1 VTRARA
7 AAVAASGVLVASV
20 YLLRLDRV
28 VGLFIDDAWYVLLA
42 KALSQG
48 DGFLLISSASTPIPP
63 NVPPFFPAILAVCF
77 RVAPDF
83 PANVPLLKSVSVAS
97 MFAVGP
103 IAYRYLTRYR
113 GLPWPT
119 ALGIVVAT
127 LLTPGLVFL
136 ATSTVMAECVF
147 TAGQMATLLVVER
160 SVRKAGEG
168 AGLRAM
174 VLAAALAAGTLLV
187 RSTGIALVAAV
198 GLYLLML
205 GRWRRAVVFGLVTM
219 LCVAPWSVY
228 ARVHAP
234 TAAQRTE
241 HGGSIAYAY
250 GDAMRM
256 RVAGRPTIGVA
267 TPADIWNRFVTNV
280 VNVFGRDVGAIIVPA
295 FFRGA
300 DESGQEVTSL
310 GRALGLPPGSMG
322 NSLVTLAISFV
333 LSAICFV
340 GYIAACRERI
350 TAAELLVPLSI
361 GMTLLVPFWTY
372 RYVLPLAPFVFLYLL
387 AGIRAATT
395 PIVPFRSITL
405 RDPWKAA
412 RIAILSIICLDAA
425 DHAQYIV
432 AARNDPGRVDW
443 IADAREIDEVLAW
456 MDRNLHDEGRVA
468 STNPALIYLRTGR
481 KGFAMDDAGQHWDHW
496 KASGIR
502 YVVCL
507 RPSVPLP
514 TVSRPFNVLFQTS
527 RHRLWIVE
535 I

>member
-1 VTRARA
+1 MTRARA
-7 AAVAASGVLVASV
+7 AAVAASGVLLATV

-28 VGLFIDDAWYVLLA
+28 AGLFVDDAWYVLLA

-63 NVPPFFPAILAVCF
+63 NVPPGFPAILAVCF

-127 LLTPGLVFL
+127 LITPGLVFL

-160 SVRKAGEG
+160 SVREAGED
-168 AGLRAM
+168 AGLRAT
-174 VLAAALAAGTLLV
+174 VLAAALAAATLLV
-187 RSTGIALVAAV
+187 RSTGIALVAAAA
-198 GLYLLML
+198 LYLLMS
-205 GRWRRAVVFGLVTM
+205 GRRRRAMVFGLVTII
-219 LCVAPWSVY
+219 CIAPWTIY

-234 TAAQRTE
+234 TVAQRTE

-250 GDAMRM
+250 SDAMRM
-256 RVAGRPTIGVA
+256 RVAGRPTFGAA
-267 TPADIWNRFVTNV
+267 TPADLANRILMNV
-280 VNVFGRDVGAIIVPA
+280 VNVLGRDAGAIIVPA

-322 NSLVTLAISFV
+322 NSPVTLAISFV
-333 LSAICFV
+333 LSVICLG
-340 GYIAACRERI
+340 GYIAVCRERI

-372 RYVLPLAPFVFLYLL
+372 RYILPLAPFVFLYLL

-395 PIVPFRSITL
+395 VVLPSRSTAL
-405 RDPWKAA
+405 RDPWTAA

-432 AARNDPGRVDW
+432 AARNSPERVDW

-456 MDRNLHDEGRVA
+456 MERSLHDEGRVA

-481 KGFAMDDAGQHWDHW
+481 KGLAMDDAEQHWDHW

-507 RPSVPLP
+507 RPAVPLP
-514 TVSRPFNVLFQTS
+514 SVSRPFNVLFQTS
-527 RHRLWIVE
+527 RHRLWILE